1 MRNFVESLAIRMLLW
16 EKHIHW
22 ILFRFCDCT
31 MCSVDVHPEC
41 SCFISSTKEQSGE
54 RCRCPGNSLGQ
65 LRSIL
70 WCVRFY
76 VVYWQI
82 YFHRMNSIDRERRII
97 YRYGE
102 NSDYRSNFDMAAPD
116 ENNIE
121 YSRKGGCF
129 VSICRGISIA
139 VLIFVFIFFMSF
151 TIFFS
156 TKYAY
161 EVC

>member
-1 MRNFVESLAIRMLLW
+1 MKFKMS
-16 EKHIHW
+16 
-22 ILFRFCDCT
+22 
-31 MCSVDVHPEC
+31 
-41 SCFISSTKEQSGE
+41 
-54 RCRCPGNSLGQ
+54 
-65 LRSIL
+65 
-70 WCVRFY
+70 
-76 VVYWQI
+76 
-82 YFHRMNSIDRERRII
+82 SIDRDRKMIF
-97 YRYGE
+97 RYGE
-102 NSDYRSNFDMAAPD
+102 HPAYRSNFVVASPE

-161 EVC
+161 EVCH

>member
-1 MRNFVESLAIRMLLW
+1 MS
-16 EKHIHW
+16 
-22 ILFRFCDCT
+22 
-31 MCSVDVHPEC
+31 
-41 SCFISSTKEQSGE
+41 
-54 RCRCPGNSLGQ
+54 
-65 LRSIL
+65 
-70 WCVRFY
+70 
-76 VVYWQI
+76 
-82 YFHRMNSIDRERRII
+82 SIDRERRII

-102 NSDYRSNFDMAAPD
+102 NSDYRSNFVVAAPD

-139 VLIFVFIFFMSF
+139 VLIFIFIFFMSF

-161 EVC
+161 EV